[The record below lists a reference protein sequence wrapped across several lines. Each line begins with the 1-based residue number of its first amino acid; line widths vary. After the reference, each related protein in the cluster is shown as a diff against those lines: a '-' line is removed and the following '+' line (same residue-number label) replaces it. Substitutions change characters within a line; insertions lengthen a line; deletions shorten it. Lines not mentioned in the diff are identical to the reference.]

1 MQAQHRR
8 GYRSSCSERLDR
20 PDLAP
25 RTGFARRLGF
35 AVSGSRNERSE
46 EVSVAFQFEHF
57 QPLIS
62 QRRIIVLGSAL
73 VAIAFQPP
81 ATLYAQQRVV
91 PDSACL
97 NCVVRA
103 PNPISLGARFILK
116 PQSLQCPQQS
126 FSLQIGT
133 SANPSLVP
141 TLRSLNELPITAPGQ
156 GTVTHL
162 NCIASPVRLSPQLEL
177 QGSINLKQAHR
188 LFRGPSPADSVTC
201 PRKAPG
207 IGRELPGKTS
217 C

>member
-1 MQAQHRR
+1 VDYQFREVKSLNWRR
-8 GYRSSCSERLDR
+8 QI
-20 PDLAP
+20 
-25 RTGFARRLGF
+25 
-35 AVSGSRNERSE
+35 V
-46 EVSVAFQFEHF
+46 
-57 QPLIS
+57 
-62 QRRIIVLGSAL
+62 VLGSL
-73 VAIAFQPP
+73 IVAIAFLPP

-97 NCVVRA
+97 NCMVRV

-126 FSLQIGT
+126 FSLQIGR
-133 SANPSLVP
+133 SSNPSLVP
-141 TLRSLNELPITAPGQ
+141 TLRSLNELPVTAPGQ
-156 GTVTHL
+156 GTVTHM

-188 LFRGPSPADSVTC
+188 LFRGPSPADTVMC

-207 IGRELPGKTS
+207 VGRELPGKTT